1 MAQEQVYCPACK
13 RRLTERGL
21 RLHFRQALSGLDP
34 IWDPRKLHT
43 KWARSKGIKVT
54 DEGYTFDFEK
64 LNDALDKYLSGQ

>member
-1 MAQEQVYCPACK
+1 MAQKQVKCPACPK
-13 RRLTERGL
+13 RFTERGL
-21 RLHFRQALSGLDP
+21 RLHFRQALTG
-34 IWDPRKLHT
+34 WDPVWDSGQPHT